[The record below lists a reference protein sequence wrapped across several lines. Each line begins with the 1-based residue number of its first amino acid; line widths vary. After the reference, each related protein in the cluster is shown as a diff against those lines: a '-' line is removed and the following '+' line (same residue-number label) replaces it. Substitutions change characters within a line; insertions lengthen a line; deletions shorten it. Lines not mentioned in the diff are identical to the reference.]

1 MASHCVYLILKNKK
15 TLTFSNDLIISQKL
29 DNKQVSRYRVALL
42 ASIAAA
48 AFIISTVF
56 VVLQSQN
63 ILTIFAANSSNT
75 GTLIIIS
82 ASDRSL
88 TNQSSYIISPD
99 PFGKSMNYT
108 IHDGS
113 PADANNA
120 AGIVE
125 ISGLPNGR
133 YTITQIKASSGYQ
146 IDKLPKIVEVADQ
159 SSSGVAAFD
168 NYIASQQGEQKQPQ
182 QNRTAPIRNLTYNV
196 KFECGTIS
204 GEEGPLRPG
213 HYDTDIGILNKQN
226 YAAKI
231 QWSVT
236 ANGSSNTNSIIRML
250 EPQGST
256 SIVCKDLQNILS
268 NDQRFVEG
276 FVIINV
282 PLEPG
287 LLASLSNGTQILG
300 GDFEEINSLLEVQ
313 AFYTANALDELPH
326 QVLVDKIMFSI
337 LNDTSGKIPREI
349 IGKTLDI
356 TVPSG
361 LNEMDDTEMK
371 VKDILAE
378 KYALS
383 AQELANLQIAIKSLS
398 VSAGNMIDDHAISSS
413 TIMPQ
418 ASG

>member
-48 AFIISTVF
+48 AVIISTVF

-75 GTLIIIS
+75 GALIIIS

-168 NYIASQQGEQKQPQ
+168 NNIASQQGEQQQPQ

-371 VKDILAE
+371 VKYILAE

-398 VSAGNMIDDHAISSS
+398 VSASNMIDDHAISSS

>member
-1 MASHCVYLILKNKK
+1 
-15 TLTFSNDLIISQKL
+15 
-29 DNKQVSRYRVALL
+29 VAIL

-48 AFIISTVF
+48 AVIIFTVF

-75 GTLIIIS
+75 GTLTIIS
-82 ASDRSL
+82 VYEGLL
-88 TNQSSYIISPD
+88 TNQSKYVILPD
-99 PFGKSMNYT
+99 PFGSSNNYT
-108 IHDGS
+108 IQDGS
-113 PADANNA
+113 STDENNA

-125 ISGLPNGR
+125 ISGLPDGS
-133 YTITQIKASSGYQ
+133 YVITQIQASSGNQ
-146 IDKLPKIVEVADQ
+146 IDKLPKIVEITDQ
-159 SSSGVAAFD
+159 TSNGVATF
-168 NYIASQQGEQKQPQ
+168 NNNSIARQQEEEQQQPQ
-182 QNRTAPIRNLTYNV
+182 QNRTVPIRNLTYNV

-204 GEEGPLRPG
+204 ADEGPLRPG

-250 EPQGST
+250 EPQGSS

-268 NDQRFVEG
+268 NDPRFVEG

-282 PLEPG
+282 SLEPG

-300 GDFEEINSLLEVQ
+300 RDFEEINSLLEVQ
-313 AFYTANALDELPH
+313 AFYTANALNELPH

-371 VKDILAE
+371 VKYILAE

-398 VSAGNMIDDHAISSS
+398 VSASNMIDDHAISSS

>member
-1 MASHCVYLILKNKK
+1 M
-15 TLTFSNDLIISQKL
+15 
-29 DNKQVSRYRVALL
+29 SRYTVALL
-42 ASIAAA
+42 ATIAATA
-48 AFIISTVF
+48 AVIISAVF

-63 ILTIFAANSSNT
+63 ILTIFAANGSST
-75 GTLIIIS
+75 GTLTIIS
-82 ASDRSL
+82 VSDRSL
-88 TNQSSYIISPD
+88 TNQSSFVISPD
-99 PFGKSMNYT
+99 PFGKSKNYT
-108 IHDGS
+108 IQDGS
-113 PADANNA
+113 SADGDYAS
-120 AGIVE
+120 GIVE
-125 ISGLPNGR
+125 VSGLPNGR
-133 YTITQIKASSGYQ
+133 YVVMQIEASSGYQ
-146 IDKLPKIVEVADQ
+146 MDKISKIVEVTDQ
-159 SSSGVAAFD
+159 SSTAVATF
-168 NYIASQQGEQKQPQ
+168 NSNISNPQSEQQEEQQRPQ
-182 QNRTAPIRNLTYNV
+182 LNRTAPIRNLTYNV

-226 YAAKI
+226 FAAKI

-256 SIVCKDLQNILS
+256 SIVCKDLQNILG

-287 LLASLSNGTQILG
+287 LLASLSDGTQVLG
-300 GDFEEINSLLEVQ
+300 RDFEDINSLLEVQ
-313 AFYTANALDELPH
+313 AFYSANALDELPS
-326 QVLVDKIMFSI
+326 QVLVEKIMFSI
-337 LNDTSGKIPREI
+337 LNDTSGKIPGEM

-356 TVPSG
+356 TVPSN
-361 LNEMDDTEMK
+361 LNEMSDIEMK

-383 AQELANLQIAIKSLS
+383 PQELANLQIAIESSS
-398 VSAGNMIDDHAISSS
+398 VSVGTMIDDHAISLS
-413 TIMPQ
+413 TVMPQ

>member
-1 MASHCVYLILKNKK
+1 
-15 TLTFSNDLIISQKL
+15 
-29 DNKQVSRYRVALL
+29 VALL

-48 AFIISTVF
+48 AVIISAVF

-63 ILTIFAANSSNT
+63 ILTIFAANGSNI
-75 GTLIIIS
+75 GTLTIVS
-82 ASDRSL
+82 VSDRSL
-88 TNQSSYIISPD
+88 TNHSSYVISPD
-99 PFGKSMNYT
+99 PFGKSKNYT
-108 IHDGS
+108 IQDGS
-113 PADANNA
+113 SADGNNA
-120 AGIVE
+120 AGIVKV
-125 ISGLPNGR
+125 SGLPNGR
-133 YTITQIKASSGYQ
+133 YVITQIQASSGYQ
-146 IDKLPKIVEVADQ
+146 MDKLPKIVEVTDLN
-159 SSSGVAAFD
+159 STGVATF
-168 NYIASQQGEQKQPQ
+168 NNNISSQQGEQQAEQQQPQ

-226 YAAKI
+226 LAAKI

-236 ANGSSNTNSIIRML
+236 ANGSRNTNSIISML
-250 EPQGST
+250 DPQGST
-256 SIVCKDLQNILS
+256 SIVCKDLQNIIN

-287 LLASLSNGTQILG
+287 LLASLSDGTQVLG
-300 GDFEEINSLLEVQ
+300 RDFEEINSLLEVQ
-313 AFYTANALDELPH
+313 AFYTANALDQLPH

-337 LNDTSGKIPREI
+337 LNDTSNKIPREM

-356 TVPSG
+356 AVPSG
-361 LNEMDDTEMK
+361 LNQMEDTEMK
-371 VKDILAE
+371 VKAILAE

-398 VSAGNMIDDHAISSS
+398 VSADTMIDDHAISSS

>member
-1 MASHCVYLILKNKK
+1 
-15 TLTFSNDLIISQKL
+15 
-29 DNKQVSRYRVALL
+29 VALL
-42 ASIAAA
+42 ASISAAA
-48 AFIISTVF
+48 VIISTVF

-63 ILTIFAANSSNT
+63 IFTIFTTNSSNT
-75 GTLIIIS
+75 GTLIIIA

-99 PFGKSMNYT
+99 PFGKSKNYT
-108 IHDGS
+108 IQDGS
-113 PADANNA
+113 RADGNNA

-133 YTITQIKASSGYQ
+133 YSVTQIKASSGHQ

-159 SSSGVAAFD
+159 SSSGVATFD
-168 NYIASQQGEQKQPQ
+168 NNIASQQGEQQQPQ

-250 EPQGST
+250 EPQGSA

-300 GDFEEINSLLEVQ
+300 RDFEEINSLLEVQ

-337 LNDTSGKIPREI
+337 LNDTSGKIPREM

-383 AQELANLQIAIKSLS
+383 TQELANLQLAIKSLS
-398 VSAGNMIDDHAISSS
+398 VSAGNMIDDHAISLS